1 MQPATLKRGRGFSA
15 GRSVGYAILC
25 SGRPALC
32 MAVLVFGWLFS
43 GWPETWREVLRPPS
57 VREADAAAPA
67 GQWWSMS
74 YPFREKITVTAG
86 TAAPASGYS
95 VAVTFGHATL
105 VTAGKS
111 LPSGDDLR
119 VVYWNGSTWVELDRL
134 LDEASS
140 WNNASTKVWFKTQA
154 AIGASTSDDNYYLY
168 YGKAS
173 AGAPPANGMNVYL
186 FYDDFSGTTIDTSKW
201 TVTRGTTS
209 VSGGI
214 LTVNPASSIWAQP
227 TYAFGTDTR
236 WEASIQLGG
245 DGAELSFNFHA
256 ARDLDTNPWTGNW
269 IILWSDA
276 TSHYAENSKA
286 STLTD
291 SAGFTDTTPTLF
303 HTYVMNREGT
313 TGVRYF
319 QDATQRALLTTN
331 VPTVSLRP
339 YAFADAG
346 TGATMWQKYDWW
358 KVRQY
363 VTPEPTSAIAAE
375 EGVGPAYQAAGTIQF
390 NTSTTLSVPWPAHA
404 INDIGLLIIETQNQA
419 VTLGTNA
426 ANWTPVTNSP
436 QGTGTTSTGTKLTV
450 FWSRA
455 TSTSMRNAG
464 RTGTG
469 MDHQIAQIL
478 TFRGVTTSGNPWDVT
493 AGDVTPSTTTAVSIP
508 GATTTVQDTLV
519 VAIVSN
525 GSDLSAPQI
534 PGSFTNSDLSSVT
547 KRQDNQTTASGGGG
561 FAVATGSK
569 ALAGAYGPTSATLGF
584 SSLQGRMSI
593 ALRPPFTTTIADGTN
608 PGNTTIAPGAAATD
622 VDAFTLQTSSGT
634 DTVTQATVT
643 LAGCSAPGCYEGIT
657 KVEITGSDAGP
668 TVYGTVN
675 NPSSDTV
682 TFAAMSIPVSIT
694 CALPC
699 PYKIRI
705 TPMSHANMPAHP
717 CKTYAVTAKI
727 TSFTSSNL
735 QSGTDTASATVTI
748 DNQSPGV
755 VTGASATPGS
765 GQVTVSWTNPGDGDF
780 SNVIVLRNTATI
792 TDVPAEGTAPAVNAT
807 VGTSVVRYIS
817 NGTSFIDTSL
827 AGGTY
832 YYKIFA
838 KDSNGNYSATGVQV
852 FATVS
857 VLAPTAGEVSSS
869 QTGGTSTTTWAHTTS
884 GTNRVLVVGVSWANI
899 TTRTVTSVTYAG
911 QTMTSAGAAVNAGNA
926 GAEIFYLVAPATGS
940 NTVAVTL
947 SGSANSLVGGAVTL
961 TGVNQTTPLGIF
973 ASATGSSTTPSVT
986 VTSNTGETVI
996 DTVSLT
1002 SSGAM
1007 TVSGGQTQQWQ
1018 AGTSGRGAGSTK
1030 PGASSPTMSWAS
1042 GNFAWAIGAV
1052 GVKPVATCS
1061 SVSDATYVTAE
1072 TQGTQ
1077 ATVYWGF
1084 TSSSNPV
1091 LILRKTAAFGSEAP
1105 SSGAFYNVNE
1115 AIGGATVVFKGT
1127 SGTDASFNDT
1137 GLATGTTYYYKV
1149 FPKTSTPCYAPGIA
1163 VSVSPVASAVW
1174 GYSTTSASMAP
1185 PVLDPWSN
1193 VVVTGSNDNNF
1204 HGMVE
1209 SDGTLK
1215 FAPAATGGPIQGRPA
1230 TVPAG
1235 YRRPSTTANIAYIT
1249 SQDGYVYAVN
1259 TSDGTQVWQSPP

>member
-15 GRSVGYAILC
+15 VRALGYALLL
-25 SGRPALC
+25 SARPALFI
-32 MAVLVFGWLFS
+32 AVLVFGWLFS
-43 GWPETWREVLRPPS
+43 GWPEPWREVLRPPS
-57 VREADAAAPA
+57 VPEADAAAPA

-119 VVYWNGSTWVELDRL
+119 VAYWNGSTWVELDRL

-154 AIGASTSDDNYYLY
+154 AIGASASDDNYYLY
-168 YGKAS
+168 YGNAS

-186 FYDDFSGTTIDTSKW
+186 FYDDFSGTSIDTSKW

-209 VSGGI
+209 VTGGI

-455 TSTSMRNAG
+455 TSTSMGNVG
-464 RTGTG
+464 LTGTG

-525 GSDLSAPQI
+525 GSDISSAQI

-547 KRQDNQTTASGGGG
+547 KWQDNNTTASGGGG
-561 FAVATGSK
+561 FTVATGSK
-569 ALAGAYGPTSATLGF
+569 ALAGAYGPTPATLGF

-593 ALRPPFTTTIADGTN
+593 APQPPVTTIADGTN
-608 PGNTTIAPGAAATD
+608 PGPPTIAPGTAAATD
-622 VDAFTLQTSSGT
+622 VDAFTLQTNSGT
-634 DTVTQATVT
+634 ATVTAATVT
-643 LAGCSAPGCYEGIT
+643 LAAGTYAGINLVQITDNSNVVMGTATDPGSNTVPIT
-657 KVEITGSDAGP
+657 LSTNIS
-668 TVYGTVN
+668 
-675 NPSSDTV
+675 V
-682 TFAAMSIPVSIT
+682 TTTAT
-694 CALPC
+694 T
-699 PYKIRI
+699 YKIRI
-705 TPMSHANMPAHP
+705 TPKSHANMPGVP
-717 CKTYAVTAKI
+717 GTTYAVTAKI
-727 TSFTSSNL
+727 TSFTGSNV

-748 DNQSPGV
+748 DNQSPAN

-765 GQVTVSWTNPGDGDF
+765 AQVTVSWTNPTDSDF
-780 SNVIVLRNTATI
+780 TTGGNVVVLRNTATI
-792 TDVPAEGTAPAVNAT
+792 TDVPAEGTAPAVNSS

-832 YYKIFA
+832 FYRIFA
-838 KDSNGNYSATGVQV
+838 KDTSGNYSATGVEV
-852 FATVS
+852 SATVS
-857 VLAPTAGEVSSS
+857 VLAPTAGELSSS

-899 TTRTVTSVTYAG
+899 TTRTVTSVTYG
-911 QTMTSAGAAVNAGNA
+911 VQTMTSAGSAVNAGNA
-926 GAEIFYLVAPATGS
+926 GAQIFYLVAPAVGS
-940 NTVAVTL
+940 NTVTVTL

-1105 SSGAFYNVNE
+1105 SSGASYNVNE

-1185 PVLDPWSN
+1185 PALDPWSN
-1193 VVVTGSNDNNF
+1193 VVITGSNDNNF

-1209 SDGTLK
+1209 SDGPLK
-1215 FAPAATGGPIQGRPA
+1215 FAPVATGGPIQGRPA

-1249 SQDGYVYAVN
+1249 SQDG
-1259 TSDGTQVWQSPP
+1259 S

>member
-1 MQPATLKRGRGFSA
+1 MITHYGA
-15 GRSVGYAILC
+15 GRQI
-25 SGRPALC
+25 PARSL
-32 MAVLVFGWLFS
+32 GWLAGAMIAVTLAFAHQAS
-43 GWPETWREVLRPPS
+43 
-57 VREADAAAPA
+57 AAP
-67 GQWWSMS
+67 
-74 YPFREKITVTAG
+74 
-86 TAAPASGYS
+86 
-95 VAVTFGHATL
+95 
-105 VTAGKS
+105 
-111 LPSGDDLR
+111 
-119 VVYWNGSTWVELDRL
+119 
-134 LDEASS
+134 
-140 WNNASTKVWFKTQA
+140 
-154 AIGASTSDDNYYLY
+154 
-168 YGKAS
+168 
-173 AGAPPANGMNVYL
+173 
-186 FYDDFSGTTIDTSKW
+186 
-201 TVTRGTTS
+201 
-209 VSGGI
+209 
-214 LTVNPASSIWAQP
+214 P
-227 TYAFGTDTR
+227 T
-236 WEASIQLGG
+236 
-245 DGAELSFNFHA
+245 
-256 ARDLDTNPWTGNW
+256 
-269 IILWSDA
+269 
-276 TSHYAENSKA
+276 
-286 STLTD
+286 
-291 SAGFTDTTPTLF
+291 
-303 HTYVMNREGT
+303 
-313 TGVRYF
+313 
-319 QDATQRALLTTN
+319 
-331 VPTVSLRP
+331 
-339 YAFADAG
+339 
-346 TGATMWQKYDWW
+346 
-358 KVRQY
+358 
-363 VTPEPTSAIAAE
+363 
-375 EGVGPAYQAAGTIQF
+375 YQAAGTVQSG
-390 NTSTTLSVPWPAHA
+390 TGTLTVAWPAHA
-404 INDIGLLIIETQNQA
+404 INDIGLLIIETQNEA

-426 ANWTPVTNSP
+426 ANWTTVTNSP

-455 TSTSMRNAG
+455 TSTSMGAVGVNDAG
-464 RTGTG
+464 
-469 MDHQIAQIL
+469 DHQIAQII
-478 TFRGVTTSGNPWDVT
+478 TFRGVVATGNPWDVT
-493 AGDVTPSTTTAVSIP
+493 AGDVTPSTTTTVSIP

-534 PGSFTNSDLSSVT
+534 PGSFTNSDLSTVT

-634 DTVTQATVT
+634 DTVTAATVT
-643 LAGCSAPGCYEGIT
+643 LAAGTWAGINLVQITDNSNVVMGTATDPGSNTVPIT
-657 KVEITGSDAGP
+657 LSTNIS
-668 TVYGTVN
+668 
-675 NPSSDTV
+675 V
-682 TFAAMSIPVSIT
+682 TTTAT
-694 CALPC
+694 T
-699 PYKIRI
+699 YKIRI
-705 TPMSHANMPAHP
+705 TPKSHANMLAVPGA
-717 CKTYAVTAKI
+717 TYAVTANI
-727 TSFTSSNL
+727 TSFTGSNV

-748 DNQSPGV
+748 DNQSPAN

-765 GQVTVSWTNPGDGDF
+765 AQVTVSWTNPTDSDF
-780 SNVIVLRNTATI
+780 TTGGNVVVLRNTATI
-792 TDVPAEGTAPAVNAT
+792 TDVPAEGTAPAMNAT

-817 NGTSFIDTSL
+817 NGTSFI
-827 AGGTY
+827 
-832 YYKIFA
+832 
-838 KDSNGNYSATGVQV
+838 AT
-852 FATVS
+852 
-857 VLAPTAGEVSSS
+857 
-869 QTGGTSTTTWAHTTS
+869 
-884 GTNRVLVVGVSWANI
+884 
-899 TTRTVTSVTYAG
+899 
-911 QTMTSAGAAVNAGNA
+911 
-926 GAEIFYLVAPATGS
+926 
-940 NTVAVTL
+940 
-947 SGSANSLVGGAVTL
+947 SLVGGAVTL

-1105 SSGAFYNVNE
+1105 SSGASYNVNE

-1185 PVLDPWSN
+1185 PALDPWSN
-1193 VVVTGSNDNNF
+1193 VVITGSNDNNF

-1215 FAPAATGGPIQGRPA
+1215 FAPVATGGPIQGRPA

-1235 YRRPSTTANIAYIT
+1235 YRRPSTTVNVAY
-1249 SQDGYVYAVN
+1249 V
-1259 TSDGTQVWQSPP
+1259 P